1 LISLKGN
8 YFCAI
13 IGFKKAGDGLAEQT
27 VKIKQSVEQIV
38 DDMTLFD
45 DDLMS
50 MVFDGNVEATELLLR
65 IILDKS
71 DIKVLS
77 VVGQRDMKNPL
88 VGGRN
93 IRIDI
98 HAQDSSGRHFDIEVQ
113 RSNAGAHF
121 RRARFHSSMMDS
133 RMLKSG
139 QEFEE
144 LLDSYMIFI
153 TEKDKIGKGRPLYHI
168 DRTIAETGESF
179 DDGSHIIYVNGS
191 YKGDDAIG
199 KLMHDFGCKESV
211 DIYYQELAKGVK
223 HFKEEE
229 GGRKRMCEA
238 VKEYAQEA
246 VEAKAE
252 SMAIKMLKAGK
263 YAIEEIADLTE
274 LSISQIQMLQKNI

>member
-1 LISLKGN
+1 
-8 YFCAI
+8 
-13 IGFKKAGDGLAEQT
+13 
-27 VKIKQSVEQIV
+27 
-38 DDMTLFD
+38 
-45 DDLMS
+45 
-50 MVFDGNVEATELLLR
+50 
-65 IILDKS
+65 
-71 DIKVLS
+71 
-77 VVGQRDMKNPL
+77 
-88 VGGRN
+88 
-93 IRIDI
+93 
-98 HAQDSSGRHFDIEVQ
+98 
-113 RSNAGAHF
+113 
-121 RRARFHSSMMDS
+121 MMDS
-133 RMLKSG
+133 RMLKSS

-223 HFKEEE
+223 HFKEE

-238 VKEYAQEA
+238 VKEYAKDYAQEA